1 MHVSLASN
9 FKLTTYSSVNEVF
22 NPERVDPFYSQ
33 SADERSRSLAAD
45 RATNYGVVRLELIE
59 QLYYEQYLQKIE
71 NPNEHEWQHRI
82 LSSRN
87 VARVEQGLPQGRLR
101 LHIESTKSSGS
112 MKASSGQSTLDVDA
126 VMVATGYARNAH
138 ETMLQGVQHLRPEK
152 QDSWKVNREYRVELD
167 QTKVDDNA
175 GIWLQ
180 GCNEGTH
187 GLSDSLLSILATRG
201 GEMVDSMFGEQ
212 LHGSSKGT
220 K

>member
-1 MHVSLASN
+1 M
-9 FKLTTYSSVNEVF
+9 F
-22 NPERVDPFYSQ
+22 NPGRVEPFYCK

-59 QLYYEQYLQKIE
+59 QLYYDQYLQKLE
-71 NPNEHEWQHRI
+71 NSNEHEWQHRI
-82 LSSRN
+82 LSSRY
-87 VARVEQGLPQGRLR
+87 VASVEQGLPQGRLR
-101 LHIESTKSSGS
+101 LHIEPTKSSGS
-112 MKASSGQSTLDVDA
+112 KQAGSGQSTLDVDA

-138 ETMLQGVQHLRPEK
+138 ETMLQGIQHLRPENH
-152 QDSWKVNREYRVELD
+152 DSWKVTRDYRVELD
-167 QTKVDDNA
+167 HTKVDDNA

-201 GEMVDSMFGEQ
+201 REMVDAMFGEQ
-212 LHGSSKGT
+212 LHGPSKGT